1 MDIKM
6 KFIKQLILS
15 MLLSLAMLAANAQG
29 TLISDIVALS
39 GNVTDVDNNAVT
51 GLALMAVDAT
61 NGTWYYTMDVST
73 WKAVGSVA
81 ENNALLL
88 AADANTRLY
97 FQPNPNFNGTVTDAI
112 RFRAWDQSSGTAGSK
127 ADTSTNGET
136 TAFSREIG
144 TASIVVTAINDA
156 PVAEALAVTADED
169 TPVTDTLSAT
179 DIEGDSL
186 SYSLVS
192 NASNGTAV
200 ISSTGTLTY
209 TPNADFNGTDSF
221 TYKVNDGTEDSNI
234 ATVTVTVTAV
244 NDAPLI
250 SGTPATGVDEDS
262 AYSFVPTA
270 SDMEGDNLTFSISNQ
285 PSWANFDSNT
295 GALSG
300 TPGNGDVGITDK
312 IVISV
317 SDGSLSAS
325 LPAFSL
331 TVNNINDAPVLDND
345 GKMIDAVPEDAGAP
359 NG

>member
-6 KFIKQLILS
+6 KYIKRLILS
-15 MLLSLAMLAANAQG
+15 MFLSLAMLAANAQG

-51 GLALMAVDAT
+51 GLALTAVDAT
-61 NGTWYYTMDVST
+61 NGTWYYTMDGST

-88 AADANTRLY
+88 AADAKTRLY
-97 FQPNPNFNGTVTDAI
+97 FQPKPNFNGTVTNAI

-127 ADTSTNGET
+127 ADTSTNGDT

-144 TASIVVTAINDA
+144 TASIIVIAVNDA
-156 PVAEALAVTADED
+156 PVAEVLAVTTDED
-169 TPVTDTLSAT
+169 TPLTDTLSAT

-192 NASNGTAV
+192 EASNGTAV

-221 TYKVNDGTEDSNI
+221 TYKVNDGTVDSNI

-244 NDAPLI
+244 NDTPLI
-250 SGTPATGVDEDS
+250 SGTPATSVDEDS
-262 AYSFVPTA
+262 AYSFIPTA
-270 SDMEGDNLTFSISNQ
+270 SDIEDDSLTFSISNQ
-285 PSWANFDSNT
+285 PSWANFNSDT

-300 TPGNGDVGITDK
+300 TPTNSDVGITDN

-317 SDGSLSAS
+317 SDGSLSAD
-325 LPAFSL
+325 LPAFNL
-331 TVNNINDAPVLDND
+331 TVNNINDAPVLDTNARKLD
-345 GKMIDAVPEDAGAP
+345 DMQEDAGDP
-359 NG
+359 K